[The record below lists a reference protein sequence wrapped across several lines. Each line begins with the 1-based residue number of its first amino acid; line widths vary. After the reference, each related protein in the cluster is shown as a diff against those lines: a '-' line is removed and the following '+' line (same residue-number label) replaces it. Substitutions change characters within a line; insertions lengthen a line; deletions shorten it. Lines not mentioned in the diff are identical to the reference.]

1 MNEKY
6 LEELIIYIQ
15 NLDKAILVKKDENL
29 YTDESDIFPIEHK
42 FIKIVIEKE
51 QYSNKNSELEKK
63 RE

>member
-1 MNEKY
+1 MT
-6 LEELIIYIQ
+6 YIQ